1 MIFWLI
7 VLPLGSLMLFI
18 IVARA
23 LRRLR
28 PKRVDTTSYDF
39 SIEQLL
45 RLHRSGQISAVEFER
60 AKAEVLARRPVEAVD
75 PTKRAFEVLP
85 PPRATIQSLED
96 RALP

>member
-7 VLPLGSLMLFI
+7 VLPFGSLMLFI

-23 LRRLR
+23 VRRFR
-28 PKRVDTTSYDF
+28 PKRVDFTSYDF

-45 RLHRSGQISAVEFER
+45 RLHQTGQISADEFER
-60 AKAEVLARRPVEAVD
+60 ARAEVLARRPVEAVD
-75 PTKRAFEVLP
+75 ATKRAFEVLA